1 MAAPPL
7 LHVRRQLSPA
17 LYGEVLECD
26 LPGHDEPVAVKC
38 ISLTRAAEARNHVQA
53 TREIDNP
60 AQEQCVA
67 ALLVANGGHRNV
79 VQPHFNFVHERRL
92 YLVSELCADGDLH
105 DLVATRLNA
114 ASFLEENEVL
124 SLMHQV
130 LQGVHYLHSA
140 LGVAHRDL
148 SLENV
153 LLSRGVCKITDFGL
167 STDSRVVCKGGRV
180 GKEFYMAPEIVAGK
194 RYDPALADVWSLGIM
209 WFIMLTGSPLL
220 PLASRAMEGFDAL
233 ERHGVGAVIKEWGCA
248 SRISTSSTSLLE
260 KMLQIDPQ
268 RRVSLDQVLGHPIFA
283 SRTAVE

>member
-1 MAAPPL
+1 
-7 LHVRRQLSPA
+7 
-17 LYGEVLECD
+17 
-26 LPGHDEPVAVKC
+26 
-38 ISLTRAAEARNHVQA
+38 
-53 TREIDNP
+53 
-60 AQEQCVA
+60 
-67 ALLVANGGHRNV
+67 V

-220 PLASRAMEGFDAL
+220 PLASRAMKGFDAL
-233 ERHGVGAVIKEWGCA
+233 ERHGEDAADRPPTTCFTGPSAGPSDLCIQDCCRVVDVDVLRSKLTINVQARMNCRQTG
-248 SRISTSSTSLLE
+248 SR
-260 KMLQIDPQ
+260 
-268 RRVSLDQVLGHPIFA
+268 
-283 SRTAVE
+283 